1 MINDVIH
8 MTQGEFLINYWWFYI
23 ILIVIS
29 VLLTLWIKS

>member
-1 MINDVIH
+1 MINDLIH
-8 MTQGEFLINYWWFYI
+8 MTQGEFLINYWWLYI